1 MASILEGTPRLIPV
15 VGLATITKF
24 DLAERLLASID
35 YPVEHLVIVNNS
47 GKKIWK
53 PTKPVLVENLW
64 HLEIPFGLG
73 LVGAWNLIIK
83 STPYAPYW
91 VLVNDDAWFAPGSLE
106 TIEKEVDTQALN
118 FVHIEQTPWAA
129 PVFGEGCIQKAGL
142 YDEAFYPIYFDD
154 NDYERR
160 IRNAGVPIKQL
171 NARIYHEPMSS
182 RQDFLGPND
191 RTWAANEKRH
201 NDKIAQGDFSVH
213 GWSLDV
219 RRANRW
225 D

>member
-1 MASILEGTPRLIPV
+1 MIPV
-15 VGLATITKF
+15 VGFATLTKF
-24 DLAERLLASID
+24 DLADRLIASIN
-35 YPVEHLVIVNNS
+35 YPVEHLVVVNNS
-47 GKKIWK
+47 GKQTWQPMK
-53 PTKPVLVENLW
+53 PDSVQNLW
-64 HLEIPFGLG
+64 HIEVPFGLG

-91 VLVNDDAWFAPGSLE
+91 VLVNDDAWFDEYALE
-106 TIEKEVDTQALN
+106 TIEREVDTEALN
-118 FVHIEQTPWAA
+118 FVNIEQTPWAA
-129 PVFGEGCIQKAGL
+129 PVIGQGCVQKAGL

-160 IRNAGVPIKQL
+160 IREAGVPIKQL
-171 NARIYHEPMSS
+171 SARIYHQPMST
-182 RQDFLGPND
+182 RQDFHHFNNI
-191 RTWAANEKRH
+191 TWAANERRH
-201 NDKIAQGDFSVH
+201 NEKIANNDFSVH

>member
-1 MASILEGTPRLIPV
+1 VIPV
-15 VGLATITKF
+15 VGFATITRF
-24 DLAERLLASID
+24 DLAERLIASID
-35 YPVEHLVIVNNS
+35 YPVENLVIVNNS
-47 GKKIWK
+47 GKQTWQ
-53 PTKPVLVENLW
+53 PTKPDLVEKLW
-64 HLEIPFGLG
+64 HLEVPYGLG
-73 LVGAWNLIIK
+73 LVGAWNLVIK

-91 VLVNDDAWFAPGSLE
+91 VLVNDDAWFAPGALE
-106 TIEKEVDTQALN
+106 TIEREVDTEALN
-118 FVHIEQTPWAA
+118 FVNIEQTPWAA
-129 PVFGEGCIQKAGL
+129 PIFGEGCVRRAGL

-171 NARIYHEPMSS
+171 SARIYHEPMTT
-182 RQDFLGPND
+182 RQNFLEANS
-191 RTWAANEKRH
+191 RTWVANERRH
-201 NDKIAQGDFSVH
+201 NDKIANQDFSVH

>member
-1 MASILEGTPRLIPV
+1 MIPV
-15 VGLATITKF
+15 VGFATITKF
-24 DLAERLLASID
+24 HMAERLLNSIN

-47 GKKIWK
+47 GKQSWE
-53 PTKPVLVENLW
+53 PTKPELVEKMW
-64 HLEIPFGLG
+64 HIEVPFGLG

-91 VLVNDDAWFAPGSLE
+91 VMVNDDAWFEPNALE
-106 TIEKEVDTQALN
+106 TIEREVDTEALN
-118 FVHIEQTPWAA
+118 FAHVEQTPWAA
-129 PVFGEGCIQKAGL
+129 PIFGEGCVRRAGL
-142 YDEAFYPIYFDD
+142 YDEAFYPVYFDD

-160 IRNAGVPIKQL
+160 IRHAGVEVKQL
-171 NARIYHEPMSS
+171 SARIHHEPMST
-182 RQDFLGPND
+182 RQDFHAFNNV
-191 RTWAANEKRH
+191 TWGANEKRYR
-201 NDKIAQGDFSVH
+201 DKIANDDFSVH